1 MAYFRN
7 VALSIEDFDSQEDYS
22 RALLEQ
28 ERIRKILTNVDI
40 TDAHVAKQ
48 LYEGFNQHPEM
59 FHSIVGL
66 EFMDVLKENS
76 KDDDKPIEPFIYD
89 NDSDEDNLDDTSA
102 DNIAEAEAIREESE
116 LMKPDNPEDMQQ
128 HNLQAGVTVESKEET
143 KEAESDAASTD
154 TAETTEDTPVE
165 ESDITAADT
174 TGMTADTSS
183 EKAVTEEAVTEG
195 TVPENSETEARE
207 AGTDAEPT
215 DTAAMTED
223 TSSEKAVTEEA
234 VTEETVPESSE
245 IETREAGTDV
255 ETDTAAMTEDIS
267 SEEAVTEETVP
278 ESSEIEARE
287 AGTDVE
293 PTDTAAMTEDTS
305 SEKAV
310 TEEAV
315 TEGTVPESSKQVTE
329 DMADGKTD
337 STEETVKNNPVQSN
351 SIQNNPVQNNPVQNN
366 LVQSNTS
373 QTKLTQADFA
383 YAGLIKWVMV
393 LYPFIIICFPMA
405 GAILAGICAIASFIK
420 IWGSYINNK
429 MKTVDIFKSLLC
441 IVIFPVGLILS
452 VLGIMKKIKY
462 VYYNRK
468 AILYGCIM
476 YMIPILFFL
485 NVGIFSKNN
494 MVSLIFPITKAF
506 LDAAVLARIGII
518 LDIIVVSVILIIA
531 ASVFAKRLIMIIQSY
546 IDKGLTQNEAIYF
559 VISLPIVMICM
570 FKTFIDGKV
579 LFEDKL

>member
-59 FHSIVGL
+59 FRSIVGL

-76 KDDDKPIEPFIYD
+76 KEDDKPIEPFIYD
-89 NDSDEDNLDDTSA
+89 NGSDEDNLDDTSA

-128 HNLQAGVTVESKEET
+128 HNLQADVTVESKEAT
-143 KEAESDAASTD
+143 KEAESDSASTD
-154 TAETTEDTPVE
+154 TAETTQDTPVE
-165 ESDITAADT
+165 ESDITSADT
-174 TGMTADTSS
+174 TGMT
-183 EKAVTEEAVTEG
+183 
-195 TVPENSETEARE
+195 
-207 AGTDAEPT
+207 
-215 DTAAMTED
+215 ED
-223 TSSEKAVTEEA
+223 T
-234 VTEETVPESSE
+234 
-245 IETREAGTDV
+245 
-255 ETDTAAMTEDIS
+255 S
-267 SEEAVTEETVP
+267 SEEAVTEETEP
-278 ESSEIEARE
+278 ESSEIEAQK

-293 PTDTAAMTEDTS
+293 PTDTATMTEDTS
-305 SEKAV
+305 SE
-310 TEEAV
+310 EAV
-315 TEGTVPESSKQVTE
+315 TQETVPEKSKQVTE

-337 STEETVKNNPVQSN
+337 STEETVKSNPAQSN
-351 SIQNNPVQNNPVQNN
+351 LIQNNPVQNNP
-366 LVQSNTS
+366 VQSNTS
-373 QTKLTQADFA
+373 QTKLTQAEFA

-405 GAILAGICAIASFIK
+405 GAILAGICALASFIK

-468 AILYGCIM
+468 AIIYGCIM

-506 LDAAVLARIGII
+506 LDAAVLAKIGII
-518 LDIIVVSVILIIA
+518 LDIIVVLVILIIA

>member
-7 VALSIEDFDSQEDYS
+7 VELSIEDFDSQEDYS

-59 FHSIVGL
+59 FRSIVGL

-76 KDDDKPIEPFIYD
+76 KEDDKPIEPFIYD
-89 NDSDEDNLDDTSA
+89 NGSDEDNLDDTSA

-128 HNLQAGVTVESKEET
+128 HNLQADVTVESKEAT

-154 TAETTEDTPVE
+154 TAETTQDTPVE
-165 ESDITAADT
+165 ESDITSADT
-174 TGMTADTSS
+174 TGMTDDTSS
-183 EKAVTEEAVTEG
+183 EEAVTEEAV
-195 TVPENSETEARE
+195 
-207 AGTDAEPT
+207 
-215 DTAAMTED
+215 
-223 TSSEKAVTEEA
+223 
-234 VTEETVPESSE
+234 
-245 IETREAGTDV
+245 I
-255 ETDTAAMTEDIS
+255 
-267 SEEAVTEETVP
+267 EETVP
-278 ESSEIEARE
+278 ESSEIEAQE

-293 PTDTAAMTEDTS
+293 PTDTAAMTDDTS
-305 SEKAV
+305 SE
-310 TEEAV
+310 EAV
-315 TEGTVPESSKQVTE
+315 TQETVPEKSKQVTA

-337 STEETVKNNPVQSN
+337 STEETVKSNPAQSN
-351 SIQNNPVQNNPVQNN
+351 LIQNNPVQNNPVQ
-366 LVQSNTS
+366 SNTS
-373 QTKLTQADFA
+373 QTKLTQSDFA

-405 GAILAGICAIASFIK
+405 GAILAGICALASFIK

-429 MKTVDIFKSLLC
+429 MKIVDIFKSLLC

-476 YMIPILFFL
+476 YIIPILFFL

-506 LDAAVLARIGII
+506 LDAAVLAKIGII
-518 LDIIVVSVILIIA
+518 LDIIVVLVILIIA

-570 FKTFIDGKV
+570 FKTFIDGKI

>member
-59 FHSIVGL
+59 FRSIVGL

-76 KDDDKPIEPFIYD
+76 KEDDKPIEPFIYD
-89 NDSDEDNLDDTSA
+89 NGSDEDNLDDTSA

-128 HNLQAGVTVESKEET
+128 HNLQADVTVESKEAT
-143 KEAESDAASTD
+143 KEAESDSASTD
-154 TAETTEDTPVE
+154 TAETTQDTPVE
-165 ESDITAADT
+165 ESDITSADT
-174 TGMTADTSS
+174 TGMT
-183 EKAVTEEAVTEG
+183 
-195 TVPENSETEARE
+195 
-207 AGTDAEPT
+207 
-215 DTAAMTED
+215 ED
-223 TSSEKAVTEEA
+223 T
-234 VTEETVPESSE
+234 
-245 IETREAGTDV
+245 
-255 ETDTAAMTEDIS
+255 S
-267 SEEAVTEETVP
+267 SEEAVTEETEP
-278 ESSEIEARE
+278 ESSEIEAQKAGTDVE
-287 AGTDVE
+287 PTDTVAMTEDTSSEEAVTEETEPESSEIEAQKAGTDVE
-293 PTDTAAMTEDTS
+293 PTDTATMTEDTS
-305 SEKAV
+305 SE
-310 TEEAV
+310 EAV
-315 TEGTVPESSKQVTE
+315 TQETVPEKSKQVTE

-337 STEETVKNNPVQSN
+337 STEETVKSNPAQSN
-351 SIQNNPVQNNPVQNN
+351 LIQNNPVQNNP
-366 LVQSNTS
+366 VQSNTS
-373 QTKLTQADFA
+373 QTKLTQAEFA

-405 GAILAGICAIASFIK
+405 GAILAGICALASFIK

-468 AILYGCIM
+468 AIIYGCIM

-506 LDAAVLARIGII
+506 LDAAVLAKIGII
-518 LDIIVVSVILIIA
+518 LDIIVVLVILIIA

>member
-59 FHSIVGL
+59 FRSIVGL

-76 KDDDKPIEPFIYD
+76 KEDDKPIEPFIYD
-89 NDSDEDNLDDTSA
+89 NGSDEDNLDDTSA

-128 HNLQAGVTVESKEET
+128 HNLQADVTVESKEAT

-154 TAETTEDTPVE
+154 TAETTQDTPVE
-165 ESDITAADT
+165 ESDITSADT
-174 TGMTADTSS
+174 TEMTDDTSS
-183 EKAVTEEAVTEG
+183 EEAVTEG
-195 TVPENSETEARE
+195 AVIEETEPESYEIEVQE
-207 AGTDAEPT
+207 AGTEVEPT
-215 DTAAMTED
+215 DTAAMTDD
-223 TSSEKAVTEEA
+223 T
-234 VTEETVPESSE
+234 
-245 IETREAGTDV
+245 
-255 ETDTAAMTEDIS
+255 S

-278 ESSEIEARE
+278 ESSEIEAQE
-287 AGTDVE
+287 AGTEVE
-293 PTDTAAMTEDTS
+293 PTDTATMTEDTS
-305 SEKAV
+305 SE
-310 TEEAV
+310 EAV
-315 TEGTVPESSKQVTE
+315 TQETVPEKSKQVTE

-337 STEETVKNNPVQSN
+337 STEETVKSNPAKSN
-351 SIQNNPVQNNPVQNN
+351 LIQNN

-383 YAGLIKWVMV
+383 YVGLIKWVMV

-405 GAILAGICAIASFIK
+405 GAKLAGICALASFIK

-468 AILYGCIM
+468 AIIYGCIM

-506 LDAAVLARIGII
+506 LDASVLAKIGII
-518 LDIIVVSVILIIA
+518 LDIIVVLVILIIA

>member
-28 ERIRKILTNVDI
+28 DRIRKILTNVDI

-59 FHSIVGL
+59 FRSIVGL

-76 KDDDKPIEPFIYD
+76 KEDDKPVEPFIYD
-89 NDSDEDNLDDTSA
+89 NGSDEDNLDDTSA

-128 HNLQAGVTVESKEET
+128 HNLQADVTVESKEAT

-154 TAETTEDTPVE
+154 TAETTQDTPVE
-165 ESDITAADT
+165 ESDITSADT
-174 TGMTADTSS
+174 TEMTDDTSSEEAVTEGAVIEETEPESSEIEAQEAGTEVEPTDTAAMTDDTSS
-183 EKAVTEEAVTEG
+183 EKAVTEETE
-195 TVPENSETEARE
+195 PESSEIEAQE
-207 AGTDAEPT
+207 AGTEVEPT
-215 DTAAMTED
+215 DTAAMTDD
-223 TSSEKAVTEEA
+223 TSSEKAVTEE
-234 VTEETVPESSE
+234 TEPESSE
-245 IETREAGTDV
+245 IEAQEAGTEV
-255 ETDTAAMTEDIS
+255 EPTDTATMTEDTS

-278 ESSEIEARE
+278 E
-287 AGTDVE
+287 
-293 PTDTAAMTEDTS
+293 
-305 SEKAV
+305 K
-310 TEEAV
+310 
-315 TEGTVPESSKQVTE
+315 SKQVTE

-337 STEETVKNNPVQSN
+337 STEETVKSNPAKSN
-351 SIQNNPVQNNPVQNN
+351 LIQNNPVQNNPVQ
-366 LVQSNTS
+366 SNTS
-373 QTKLTQADFA
+373 QTKLAQADFA

-405 GAILAGICAIASFIK
+405 GAILAGICALASFIK

-468 AILYGCIM
+468 AIIYGCIM

-506 LDAAVLARIGII
+506 LDAAVLAKIGII
-518 LDIIVVSVILIIA
+518 LDIIVVLVILIIA

-546 IDKGLTQNEAIYF
+546 IDKGLAQNEAIYF

>member
-59 FHSIVGL
+59 FRSIVGL

-76 KDDDKPIEPFIYD
+76 KEDDKPIEPFIYD
-89 NDSDEDNLDDTSA
+89 NGSDEDNLDDTSA
-102 DNIAEAEAIREESE
+102 DNIAEVEAIREESE

-128 HNLQAGVTVESKEET
+128 HNLQADVTVESKEAT

-154 TAETTEDTPVE
+154 TAETTHDTPVE
-165 ESDITAADT
+165 ESDITSADT
-174 TGMTADTSS
+174 TEMTDDKSS
-183 EKAVTEEAVTEG
+183 GEAVTEG
-195 TVPENSETEARE
+195 AVIEETEPESSEIEAQE
-207 AGTDAEPT
+207 AGTEVEPT
-215 DTAAMTED
+215 DTAAMTDD
-223 TSSEKAVTEEA
+223 T
-234 VTEETVPESSE
+234 
-245 IETREAGTDV
+245 
-255 ETDTAAMTEDIS
+255 S
-267 SEEAVTEETVP
+267 SEEAVTEGAVIEETES
-278 ESSEIEARE
+278 ESSEIEAQE
-287 AGTDVE
+287 AGTEVE

-305 SEKAV
+305 SE
-310 TEEAV
+310 EAV
-315 TEGTVPESSKQVTE
+315 
-329 DMADGKTD
+329 
-337 STEETVKNNPVQSN
+337 TEETVKSNPAQSN
-351 SIQNNPVQNNPVQNN
+351 LIQNNPVQNNP
-366 LVQSNTS
+366 VQSNTS

-405 GAILAGICAIASFIK
+405 GAILAGICALASFIK

-468 AILYGCIM
+468 AIIYGCIM
-476 YMIPILFFL
+476 YIIPILFFL

-506 LDAAVLARIGII
+506 LDAAVLAKIGII
-518 LDIIVVSVILIIA
+518 LDIIVVLVILIIA

>member
-59 FHSIVGL
+59 FRSIVGL

-76 KDDDKPIEPFIYD
+76 KEDDKPIEPFIYD
-89 NDSDEDNLDDTSA
+89 NGSDEDNLDDTSA

-128 HNLQAGVTVESKEET
+128 HNLQADVTVESKEAT

-154 TAETTEDTPVE
+154 TAETTQDTPVE
-165 ESDITAADT
+165 ESDITSADT
-174 TGMTADTSS
+174 TGMTDDT
-183 EKAVTEEAVTEG
+183 
-195 TVPENSETEARE
+195 
-207 AGTDAEPT
+207 
-215 DTAAMTED
+215 
-223 TSSEKAVTEEA
+223 
-234 VTEETVPESSE
+234 
-245 IETREAGTDV
+245 
-255 ETDTAAMTEDIS
+255 S

-278 ESSEIEARE
+278 ESSEIEAQE
-287 AGTDVE
+287 AGTEVE

-305 SEKAV
+305 SEKAL
-310 TEEAV
+310 
-315 TEGTVPESSKQVTE
+315 
-329 DMADGKTD
+329 
-337 STEETVKNNPVQSN
+337 TEETVKSNPAKSN
-351 SIQNNPVQNNPVQNN
+351 LIQNNPVQNNP
-366 LVQSNTS
+366 VQSNTS
-373 QTKLTQADFA
+373 QTKLTQAEFA

-405 GAILAGICAIASFIK
+405 GAILAGICALASFIK

-485 NVGIFSKNN
+485 NIGIFSKNN

-506 LDAAVLARIGII
+506 LDAAVLAKIGII
-518 LDIIVVSVILIIA
+518 LDIIVVLVILIIA

>member
-59 FHSIVGL
+59 FRSIVGL

-76 KDDDKPIEPFIYD
+76 KEDDKPVEPFIYD
-89 NDSDEDNLDDTSA
+89 NGSDEDNLDDTSA

-128 HNLQAGVTVESKEET
+128 HNLQADVTVESKEAT
-143 KEAESDAASTD
+143 KESESDAASTD

-174 TGMTADTSS
+174 TGMTEDISS
-183 EKAVTEEAVTEG
+183 EEAVTEEI
-195 TVPENSETEARE
+195 VPESSETEARE

-223 TSSEKAVTEEA
+223 TSSEEA
-234 VTEETVPESSE
+234 VTEEIVPESSE

-255 ETDTAAMTEDIS
+255 ESTDTAAMTENTS
-267 SEEAVTEETVP
+267 TEEAVIEETVP
-278 ESSEIEARE
+278 ESSEIEAQE

-293 PTDTAAMTEDTS
+293 PTDTAAMTEDNTS
-305 SEKAV
+305 SEKAL
-310 TEEAV
+310 
-315 TEGTVPESSKQVTE
+315 
-329 DMADGKTD
+329 
-337 STEETVKNNPVQSN
+337 TEETVKSNPAQSN
-351 SIQNNPVQNNPVQNN
+351 LIQNNPVQNNP
-366 LVQSNTS
+366 VQSNTS

-405 GAILAGICAIASFIK
+405 GAILAGICALASFIK

-506 LDAAVLARIGII
+506 LDAAVLAKIGII
-518 LDIIVVSVILIIA
+518 LDIIVVLVILIIA

>member
-59 FHSIVGL
+59 FRSIVGL

-76 KDDDKPIEPFIYD
+76 KEDDKPVEPFIYD
-89 NDSDEDNLDDTSA
+89 NGSDEDNLDDTSA

-128 HNLQAGVTVESKEET
+128 HNLQADVTVESKEAT
-143 KEAESDAASTD
+143 KEAESDSASTD
-154 TAETTEDTPVE
+154 TAETTQDTPVE
-165 ESDITAADT
+165 ESDITSADT
-174 TGMTADTSS
+174 TEMTDDTSS
-183 EKAVTEEAVTEG
+183 EEAVTEG
-195 TVPENSETEARE
+195 AVIEETEPESSEIEAQE
-207 AGTDAEPT
+207 AGTEVEPT
-215 DTAAMTED
+215 DTATMTED
-223 TSSEKAVTEEA
+223 TSSEEA
-234 VTEETVPESSE
+234 VTQETVPE
-245 IETREAGTDV
+245 
-255 ETDTAAMTEDIS
+255 
-267 SEEAVTEETVP
+267 
-278 ESSEIEARE
+278 
-287 AGTDVE
+287 
-293 PTDTAAMTEDTS
+293 
-305 SEKAV
+305 K
-310 TEEAV
+310 
-315 TEGTVPESSKQVTE
+315 SKQVTE

-337 STEETVKNNPVQSN
+337 STEETVKSNPAQSN
-351 SIQNNPVQNNPVQNN
+351 LIQNNP
-366 LVQSNTS
+366 VQSNTS

-405 GAILAGICAIASFIK
+405 GAILAGICALASFIK

-506 LDAAVLARIGII
+506 LDAAVLAKIGII
-518 LDIIVVSVILIIA
+518 LDIIVVLVILIIA

-559 VISLPIVMICM
+559 VISLPIVMLCM

>member
-59 FHSIVGL
+59 FRSIVGL

-76 KDDDKPIEPFIYD
+76 KEDDKPVEPFIYD
-89 NDSDEDNLDDTSA
+89 NGSDEDNLDDTSA

-128 HNLQAGVTVESKEET
+128 HNLQADVTVESKEAT
-143 KEAESDAASTD
+143 KESESDAASTD
-154 TAETTEDTPVE
+154 IAETTQDTPVE
-165 ESDITAADT
+165 ESDITSADT
-174 TGMTADTSS
+174 TGMTDDTSS
-183 EKAVTEEAVTEG
+183 EEAVTEETVIEE
-195 TVPENSETEARE
+195 TVPENSEIEAQE
-207 AGTDAEPT
+207 AGIDVEST

-223 TSSEKAVTEEA
+223 TSSEEA
-234 VTEETVPESSE
+234 VTEETVPENSE
-245 IETREAGTDV
+245 VEAQK
-255 ETDTAAMTEDIS
+255 
-267 SEEAVTEETVP
+267 
-278 ESSEIEARE
+278 

-293 PTDTAAMTEDTS
+293 PTDTATITDDTS
-305 SEKAV
+305 SE
-310 TEEAV
+310 EAV
-315 TEGTVPESSKQVTE
+315 IEETVPESSKQVAE

-337 STEETVKNNPVQSN
+337 STEETVKSNPAQSN
-351 SIQNNPVQNNPVQNN
+351 LIQNNPVQNNPVQ
-366 LVQSNTS
+366 SNTS
-373 QTKLTQADFA
+373 QTKLTQSDFA

-405 GAILAGICAIASFIK
+405 GAILAGICALASFIK

-506 LDAAVLARIGII
+506 LDAAVLAKIGII
-518 LDIIVVSVILIIA
+518 LDIIVVLVILIIA

-559 VISLPIVMICM
+559 VISIPIVMICM

>member
-7 VALSIEDFDSQEDYS
+7 VELSIEDFDSQEDYS

-59 FHSIVGL
+59 FRSIVGL

-76 KDDDKPIEPFIYD
+76 KEDDKPIEPFIYD
-89 NDSDEDNLDDTSA
+89 NGSDEDNLDDTSA

-128 HNLQAGVTVESKEET
+128 HNLQADVTVESKEAT

-154 TAETTEDTPVE
+154 TAETTQDTPVE
-165 ESDITAADT
+165 ESDITSADT
-174 TGMTADTSS
+174 TGMTDDTSS
-183 EKAVTEEAVTEG
+183 EEAVTEEAV
-195 TVPENSETEARE
+195 
-207 AGTDAEPT
+207 
-215 DTAAMTED
+215 
-223 TSSEKAVTEEA
+223 
-234 VTEETVPESSE
+234 
-245 IETREAGTDV
+245 I
-255 ETDTAAMTEDIS
+255 
-267 SEEAVTEETVP
+267 EETVP
-278 ESSEIEARE
+278 ESSEIEAQE

-293 PTDTAAMTEDTS
+293 PTDTAAMTDDTSSEEAVTEEAVTEEAVIEETVPESSEIEAQEAGTDVEPTDTAVMTEDTS

-310 TEEAV
+310 IEE
-315 TEGTVPESSKQVTE
+315 TVQEKSKQVTA

-337 STEETVKNNPVQSN
+337 GTEETVKSNPAQSN
-351 SIQNNPVQNNPVQNN
+351 LIQNNPVQNNP
-366 LVQSNTS
+366 VQSNTS

-405 GAILAGICAIASFIK
+405 GAILAGICALASFIK
-420 IWGSYINNK
+420 IWGAYINNK

-476 YMIPILFFL
+476 YIIPILFFL

-494 MVSLIFPITKAF
+494 MVSLIFPITKTF
-506 LDAAVLARIGII
+506 LDAAVLAKIGII
-518 LDIIVVSVILIIA
+518 LDIIVVLVILIIA

>member
-7 VALSIEDFDSQEDYS
+7 VELSIEDFDSQEDYS

-59 FHSIVGL
+59 FRSIVGL

-76 KDDDKPIEPFIYD
+76 KEDDKPIEPFIYD
-89 NDSDEDNLDDTSA
+89 NGSDEDNLDDTSA

-128 HNLQAGVTVESKEET
+128 HNLQADVTVESKEAT

-154 TAETTEDTPVE
+154 TAETTQDTPVE
-165 ESDITAADT
+165 ESDITSADT
-174 TGMTADTSS
+174 TGMTDDTSS
-183 EKAVTEEAVTEG
+183 EEAVTEEAV
-195 TVPENSETEARE
+195 
-207 AGTDAEPT
+207 
-215 DTAAMTED
+215 
-223 TSSEKAVTEEA
+223 
-234 VTEETVPESSE
+234 
-245 IETREAGTDV
+245 I
-255 ETDTAAMTEDIS
+255 
-267 SEEAVTEETVP
+267 EETVP
-278 ESSEIEARE
+278 ESSEIEAQE

-293 PTDTAAMTEDTS
+293 PTDTATMTEDTS
-305 SEKAV
+305 SEEAV

-315 TEGTVPESSKQVTE
+315 TEEAVIEETVPESSEIEAQEAGTDVEPTDTATMTEDTSSEEAVTQETVPEKSKQVTA

-337 STEETVKNNPVQSN
+337 STEETVKSNPAQSN
-351 SIQNNPVQNNPVQNN
+351 LIQNNPVQNNP
-366 LVQSNTS
+366 VQSNTS

-405 GAILAGICAIASFIK
+405 GAILAGICALASFIK

-494 MVSLIFPITKAF
+494 IVSLIFPIIKTF
-506 LDAAVLARIGII
+506 LDAAVLAKIGII
-518 LDIIVVSVILIIA
+518 LDIIVVLVILIIA

-570 FKTFIDGKV
+570 FKTFIDGKI

>member
-7 VALSIEDFDSQEDYS
+7 VELSIEDFDSQEDYS

-59 FHSIVGL
+59 FRSIVGL

-76 KDDDKPIEPFIYD
+76 KEDDKPIEPFIYD
-89 NDSDEDNLDDTSA
+89 NGSDEDNLDDTSA

-128 HNLQAGVTVESKEET
+128 HNLQADVTVESKEAT

-154 TAETTEDTPVE
+154 TAETTQDTPVE
-165 ESDITAADT
+165 ESDITSADT
-174 TGMTADTSS
+174 TGMTDDTSS
-183 EKAVTEEAVTEG
+183 EEAVTEG
-195 TVPENSETEARE
+195 AVIEETEPESSEIE
-207 AGTDAEPT
+207 AQEAVTDVEPT
-215 DTAAMTED
+215 DTDTMTED
-223 TSSEKAVTEEA
+223 TSSEEA
-234 VTEETVPESSE
+234 VTQETVPE
-245 IETREAGTDV
+245 
-255 ETDTAAMTEDIS
+255 
-267 SEEAVTEETVP
+267 
-278 ESSEIEARE
+278 
-287 AGTDVE
+287 
-293 PTDTAAMTEDTS
+293 
-305 SEKAV
+305 K
-310 TEEAV
+310 
-315 TEGTVPESSKQVTE
+315 SKQVAE

-337 STEETVKNNPVQSN
+337 STEETVKSNPAQSN
-351 SIQNNPVQNNPVQNN
+351 LIQNNSVQNNP
-366 LVQSNTS
+366 VQSNTS

-405 GAILAGICAIASFIK
+405 GAILAGICALASFIK

-476 YMIPILFFL
+476 YIIPILFFL

-506 LDAAVLARIGII
+506 LDAAVLAKIGII
-518 LDIIVVSVILIIA
+518 LDIIVVLVILIIA

-570 FKTFIDGKV
+570 FKTFIDGKI

>member
-59 FHSIVGL
+59 FRSIVGL

-76 KDDDKPIEPFIYD
+76 KEDDKPVEPFIYD
-89 NDSDEDNLDDTSA
+89 NGSDEDNLDDTSA

-128 HNLQAGVTVESKEET
+128 HNLQADVTVESKEAT

-154 TAETTEDTPVE
+154 TAETTQDTPVE
-165 ESDITAADT
+165 ESDITSADT
-174 TGMTADTSS
+174 TEMTDDTSS
-183 EKAVTEEAVTEG
+183 EKT
-195 TVPENSETEARE
+195 
-207 AGTDAEPT
+207 
-215 DTAAMTED
+215 
-223 TSSEKAVTEEA
+223 
-234 VTEETVPESSE
+234 
-245 IETREAGTDV
+245 
-255 ETDTAAMTEDIS
+255 
-267 SEEAVTEETVP
+267 VTEETVP
-278 ESSEIEARE
+278 ESSEIEAQE
-287 AGTDVE
+287 AGTEVE
-293 PTDTAAMTEDTS
+293 PTDTAAMTDDTS

-310 TEEAV
+310 TEETEPESSEIEAQKAVTDVEPTDTATMTDDTSSEKAV
-315 TEGTVPESSKQVTE
+315 TEETEPESSEIEAQKAVTDVEPTDTATMTDDTSSEEAVTEETVPEKSKQVTA

-337 STEETVKNNPVQSN
+337 STEETVKSNPAKSN
-351 SIQNNPVQNNPVQNN
+351 LIQNNP
-366 LVQSNTS
+366 VQSNTS

-405 GAILAGICAIASFIK
+405 GAILAGICALASFIK

-468 AILYGCIM
+468 AIIYGCIM

-506 LDAAVLARIGII
+506 LDAAVLAKIGII
-518 LDIIVVSVILIIA
+518 LDIIVVLVILIIA

>member
-59 FHSIVGL
+59 FRSIVGL

-76 KDDDKPIEPFIYD
+76 KEDDKPIEPFIYD
-89 NDSDEDNLDDTSA
+89 NGSDEDNLDDTSA

-128 HNLQAGVTVESKEET
+128 HNLQADVTVESKEAT

-154 TAETTEDTPVE
+154 TAETTQDTPVE
-165 ESDITAADT
+165 ESDITSADT
-174 TGMTADTSS
+174 TGMT
-183 EKAVTEEAVTEG
+183 
-195 TVPENSETEARE
+195 
-207 AGTDAEPT
+207 
-215 DTAAMTED
+215 ED
-223 TSSEKAVTEEA
+223 T
-234 VTEETVPESSE
+234 
-245 IETREAGTDV
+245 
-255 ETDTAAMTEDIS
+255 S
-267 SEEAVTEETVP
+267 SEEAVTEETEP
-278 ESSEIEARE
+278 ESSEIEAQE
-287 AGTDVE
+287 AGTEVE
-293 PTDTAAMTEDTS
+293 PTDTAAMTDDISSEKAVIEETEPESSEIEAQKAVTDVEPTDIATMTEEDTS
-305 SEKAV
+305 SE
-310 TEEAV
+310 EAV
-315 TEGTVPESSKQVTE
+315 TQ
-329 DMADGKTD
+329 
-337 STEETVKNNPVQSN
+337 ETVKSNPAQSN
-351 SIQNNPVQNNPVQNN
+351 LIQNNPVQNN

-405 GAILAGICAIASFIK
+405 GAILAGICALASFIK

-468 AILYGCIM
+468 AIIYGCIM

-506 LDAAVLARIGII
+506 LDAAVLAKIGII
-518 LDIIVVSVILIIA
+518 LDIIVVLVILIIA

>member
-59 FHSIVGL
+59 FRSIVGL

-76 KDDDKPIEPFIYD
+76 KEDDKPIEPFIYD
-89 NDSDEDNLDDTSA
+89 NGSDEDNLDDTSA

-128 HNLQAGVTVESKEET
+128 HNLQDDVAVESKEAT

-154 TAETTEDTPVE
+154 TAETTQDTPVE
-165 ESDITAADT
+165 ESDITSADT
-174 TGMTADTSS
+174 TGMTDDT
-183 EKAVTEEAVTEG
+183 
-195 TVPENSETEARE
+195 
-207 AGTDAEPT
+207 
-215 DTAAMTED
+215 
-223 TSSEKAVTEEA
+223 
-234 VTEETVPESSE
+234 
-245 IETREAGTDV
+245 
-255 ETDTAAMTEDIS
+255 S
-267 SEEAVTEETVP
+267 SEEAVIEEIEP
-278 ESSEIEARE
+278 ESSEIEAQE

-293 PTDTAAMTEDTS
+293 PTDTAAMTDDTS
-305 SEKAV
+305 SEEAV

-315 TEGTVPESSKQVTE
+315 TEEAVIEETVPESSKQVAE

-337 STEETVKNNPVQSN
+337 GTEETVKSNPAQSN
-351 SIQNNPVQNNPVQNN
+351 LIQNNSVQNNP
-366 LVQSNTS
+366 VQSNTS

-383 YAGLIKWVMV
+383 YAGLIKCVMV

-405 GAILAGICAIASFIK
+405 GAILAGICALASFIK

-494 MVSLIFPITKAF
+494 IVSLIFPITKAF
-506 LDAAVLARIGII
+506 LDAAVLAKIGII
-518 LDIIVVSVILIIA
+518 LDIIVVLVILIIA

-570 FKTFIDGKV
+570 FKTFIDGKI

>member
-7 VALSIEDFDSQEDYS
+7 VELSIEDFDSQEDYS

-59 FHSIVGL
+59 FRSIVGL

-76 KDDDKPIEPFIYD
+76 KEDDKPIEPFIYD
-89 NDSDEDNLDDTSA
+89 NGSDEDNLDDTSA

-128 HNLQAGVTVESKEET
+128 HNLQADVTVESKEAT

-154 TAETTEDTPVE
+154 TAETTQDTPVE
-165 ESDITAADT
+165 ESDITSADT
-174 TGMTADTSS
+174 TGMTDDT
-183 EKAVTEEAVTEG
+183 
-195 TVPENSETEARE
+195 
-207 AGTDAEPT
+207 
-215 DTAAMTED
+215 
-223 TSSEKAVTEEA
+223 
-234 VTEETVPESSE
+234 
-245 IETREAGTDV
+245 
-255 ETDTAAMTEDIS
+255 S
-267 SEEAVTEETVP
+267 SEEAVTEGAVIEEKVP
-278 ESSEIEARE
+278 ESSEIEAQE
-287 AGTDVE
+287 AVTDVE

-305 SEKAV
+305 SE
-310 TEEAV
+310 EAV
-315 TEGTVPESSKQVTE
+315 TQETVPEKSKQVTA

-337 STEETVKNNPVQSN
+337 STEETVKSNPAQSN
-351 SIQNNPVQNNPVQNN
+351 LIQNNPVQNNPVQ
-366 LVQSNTS
+366 SNTS
-373 QTKLTQADFA
+373 QTKLTQSDFA

-405 GAILAGICAIASFIK
+405 GAILAGICALASFIK

-429 MKTVDIFKSLLC
+429 MKIVDIFKSLLC

-476 YMIPILFFL
+476 YIIPILFFL

-506 LDAAVLARIGII
+506 LDAAVLAKIGII
-518 LDIIVVSVILIIA
+518 LDIIVVLVILIIA

-570 FKTFIDGKV
+570 FKTFIDGKI

>member
-128 HNLQAGVTVESKEET
+128 HNLQADVTVESKEET
-143 KEAESDAASTD
+143 KEATIEAESDAASTD

-165 ESDITAADT
+165 ESDITSADT
-174 TGMTADTSS
+174 TG
-183 EKAVTEEAVTEG
+183 
-195 TVPENSETEARE
+195 
-207 AGTDAEPT
+207 
-215 DTAAMTED
+215 MTED

-245 IETREAGTDV
+245 IETREAGTDAAS
-255 ETDTAAMTEDIS
+255 TDTAETTQDTHIEESDITSADTTGMTDDTS

-278 ESSEIEARE
+278 ESSETEAKE

-305 SEKAV
+305 P
-310 TEEAV
+310 EEAV
-315 TEGTVPESSKQVTE
+315 TEETVPEKSKQVTE

-337 STEETVKNNPVQSN
+337 STEETVKSNLAQSN
-351 SIQNNPVQNNPVQNN
+351 LIQNNPVQNNPVQ
-366 LVQSNTS
+366 SNTS
-373 QTKLTQADFA
+373 QTKLTQSDFA

-494 MVSLIFPITKAF
+494 MVSLIFPIIKAF
-506 LDAAVLARIGII
+506 LDAAVLAKIGII

>member
-1 MAYFRN
+1 
-7 VALSIEDFDSQEDYS
+7 
-22 RALLEQ
+22 
-28 ERIRKILTNVDI
+28 
-40 TDAHVAKQ
+40 
-48 LYEGFNQHPEM
+48 
-59 FHSIVGL
+59 
-66 EFMDVLKENS
+66 
-76 KDDDKPIEPFIYD
+76 
-89 NDSDEDNLDDTSA
+89 
-102 DNIAEAEAIREESE
+102 
-116 LMKPDNPEDMQQ
+116 
-128 HNLQAGVTVESKEET
+128 
-143 KEAESDAASTD
+143 
-154 TAETTEDTPVE
+154 
-165 ESDITAADT
+165 
-174 TGMTADTSS
+174 
-183 EKAVTEEAVTEG
+183 
-195 TVPENSETEARE
+195 
-207 AGTDAEPT
+207 
-215 DTAAMTED
+215 MTED
-223 TSSEKAVTEEA
+223 A
-234 VTEETVPESSE
+234 
-245 IETREAGTDV
+245 
-255 ETDTAAMTEDIS
+255 S
-267 SEEAVTEETVP
+267 SEEAVTEEAV
-278 ESSEIEARE
+278 IEE
-287 AGTDVE
+287 
-293 PTDTAAMTEDTS
+293 
-305 SEKAV
+305 
-310 TEEAV
+310 
-315 TEGTVPESSKQVTE
+315 TVPESSKQVAE

-337 STEETVKNNPVQSN
+337 STEETVKSNPAQSN
-351 SIQNNPVQNNPVQNN
+351 LIQNNP
-366 LVQSNTS
+366 VQSNTS

-405 GAILAGICAIASFIK
+405 GAILAGICALASFIK

-476 YMIPILFFL
+476 YIIPILFFL

-506 LDAAVLARIGII
+506 LDAAVLAKIGII
-518 LDIIVVSVILIIA
+518 LDIIVVLVILIIA

>member
-59 FHSIVGL
+59 FRSIVGL

-76 KDDDKPIEPFIYD
+76 KEDDKPVEPFIYD
-89 NDSDEDNLDDTSA
+89 NGSDEDNLDDTSA

-128 HNLQAGVTVESKEET
+128 HNLQADVTVESKEAT
-143 KEAESDAASTD
+143 KEAESDTASTD
-154 TAETTEDTPVE
+154 TAETTQDTPVE
-165 ESDITAADT
+165 ESDITSADT
-174 TGMTADTSS
+174 TGMTDDTSL
-183 EKAVTEEAVTEG
+183 
-195 TVPENSETEARE
+195 
-207 AGTDAEPT
+207 
-215 DTAAMTED
+215 
-223 TSSEKAVTEEA
+223 EEA
-234 VTEETVPESSE
+234 VTEETV
-245 IETREAGTDV
+245 I
-255 ETDTAAMTEDIS
+255 
-267 SEEAVTEETVP
+267 EETVP
-278 ESSEIEARE
+278 ESSEIEAQK

-293 PTDTAAMTEDTS
+293 PTDTAAMTEDNTS
-305 SEKAV
+305 SEKAL
-310 TEEAV
+310 
-315 TEGTVPESSKQVTE
+315 
-329 DMADGKTD
+329 
-337 STEETVKNNPVQSN
+337 TEETVKSNPAQSN
-351 SIQNNPVQNNPVQNN
+351 LIQNNPVQNNP
-366 LVQSNTS
+366 VQSNTS

-405 GAILAGICAIASFIK
+405 GAILAGICALASFIK
-420 IWGSYINNK
+420 IWGAYINNK

-506 LDAAVLARIGII
+506 LDAAVLAKIGII
-518 LDIIVVSVILIIA
+518 LDIIVVLVILIIA

>member
-59 FHSIVGL
+59 FRSIVGL

-76 KDDDKPIEPFIYD
+76 KEDDKPIEPFIYD
-89 NDSDEDNLDDTSA
+89 NGSDEDNLDDTSA

-128 HNLQAGVTVESKEET
+128 HNLQADVTVESKEAT

-154 TAETTEDTPVE
+154 TAETTQDTPVE
-165 ESDITAADT
+165 ESDITSADT
-174 TGMTADTSS
+174 TEMTDDTSS
-183 EKAVTEEAVTEG
+183 EEAVTEG
-195 TVPENSETEARE
+195 AVIEETEPESSEIE
-207 AGTDAEPT
+207 AQKAVTDVEPT
-215 DTAAMTED
+215 DTAAMAED
-223 TSSEKAVTEEA
+223 T
-234 VTEETVPESSE
+234 
-245 IETREAGTDV
+245 
-255 ETDTAAMTEDIS
+255 S

-278 ESSEIEARE
+278 ESSEIEAQK
-287 AGTDVE
+287 AVTDVE
-293 PTDTAAMTEDTS
+293 PTDIATMTEEDTS
-305 SEKAV
+305 SE
-310 TEEAV
+310 EAV
-315 TEGTVPESSKQVTE
+315 TQETVPEKSKQVTE

-337 STEETVKNNPVQSN
+337 STEETVKSNPAKSN
-351 SIQNNPVQNNPVQNN
+351 LIQNNPVQNNP
-366 LVQSNTS
+366 VQSNTS

-383 YAGLIKWVMV
+383 YVGLIKWVMV

-405 GAILAGICAIASFIK
+405 GAILAGICALASFIK

-429 MKTVDIFKSLLC
+429 MKIVDIFKSLLC

-468 AILYGCIM
+468 AIIYGCIM

-506 LDAAVLARIGII
+506 LDAAVLAKIGII
-518 LDIIVVSVILIIA
+518 LDIIVVLVILIIA

>member
-59 FHSIVGL
+59 FRSIVGL

-76 KDDDKPIEPFIYD
+76 KEDDKPIEPFIYD
-89 NDSDEDNLDDTSA
+89 NGSDEDNLDDTSA

-128 HNLQAGVTVESKEET
+128 HNLQADVTVESKEAT

-154 TAETTEDTPVE
+154 TAETTQDTPVE
-165 ESDITAADT
+165 ESDITSADT
-174 TGMTADTSS
+174 TEMTDDTSS
-183 EKAVTEEAVTEG
+183 EEAVTEG
-195 TVPENSETEARE
+195 AVIEETVPESSEIEAQK
-207 AGTDAEPT
+207 AGTDVEPT

-223 TSSEKAVTEEA
+223 TSSEKT
-234 VTEETVPESSE
+234 
-245 IETREAGTDV
+245 
-255 ETDTAAMTEDIS
+255 
-267 SEEAVTEETVP
+267 VTEETVP
-278 ESSEIEARE
+278 ESSEIEAQE

-305 SEKAV
+305 SEKAL
-310 TEEAV
+310 
-315 TEGTVPESSKQVTE
+315 
-329 DMADGKTD
+329 
-337 STEETVKNNPVQSN
+337 TEETVKSNPAKSN
-351 SIQNNPVQNNPVQNN
+351 LIQNNPVQNNP
-366 LVQSNTS
+366 VQSNTS

-405 GAILAGICAIASFIK
+405 GAILAGICALASFIK

-429 MKTVDIFKSLLC
+429 MKIVDIFKSLLC

-468 AILYGCIM
+468 AIIYGCIM

-506 LDAAVLARIGII
+506 LDAAVLAKIGII
-518 LDIIVVSVILIIA
+518 LDIIVVLVILIIA

>member
-59 FHSIVGL
+59 FRSIVGL

-76 KDDDKPIEPFIYD
+76 KEDDKPVEPFIYD
-89 NDSDEDNLDDTSA
+89 NGSDEDNLDDTSA

-128 HNLQAGVTVESKEET
+128 HNLQADVTVESKEAT

-154 TAETTEDTPVE
+154 TAETTQDTPVE
-165 ESDITAADT
+165 ESDITSADT
-174 TGMTADTSS
+174 TEMTDDTSSEEAVTEGAVIEETEPESSEIEAQKAVTDVEPTDTAAMTDDISS
-183 EKAVTEEAVTEG
+183 EKAVTEETE
-195 TVPENSETEARE
+195 
-207 AGTDAEPT
+207 
-215 DTAAMTED
+215 
-223 TSSEKAVTEEA
+223 
-234 VTEETVPESSE
+234 
-245 IETREAGTDV
+245 
-255 ETDTAAMTEDIS
+255 
-267 SEEAVTEETVP
+267 P
-278 ESSEIEARE
+278 ESSEIEAQK
-287 AGTDVE
+287 AVTDVE

-305 SEKAV
+305 SE
-310 TEEAV
+310 EAV
-315 TEGTVPESSKQVTE
+315 TQETVPEKSKQVTE

-337 STEETVKNNPVQSN
+337 STEETVKSNPAKSN
-351 SIQNNPVQNNPVQNN
+351 LIQNNPVQNNP
-366 LVQSNTS
+366 VQSNTS

-383 YAGLIKWVMV
+383 YVGLIKWVMV

-405 GAILAGICAIASFIK
+405 GAILAGICALASFIK

-468 AILYGCIM
+468 AIIYGCIM

-506 LDAAVLARIGII
+506 LDAAVLAKIGII
-518 LDIIVVSVILIIA
+518 LDIIVVLVILIIA

>member
-7 VALSIEDFDSQEDYS
+7 VELSIEDFDSQEDYS

-59 FHSIVGL
+59 FRSIVGL

-76 KDDDKPIEPFIYD
+76 KEDDKPIEPFIYD
-89 NDSDEDNLDDTSA
+89 NGSDEDNLDDTSA

-128 HNLQAGVTVESKEET
+128 HNLQADVTVESKEAT
-143 KEAESDAASTD
+143 KESESDAASTD
-154 TAETTEDTPVE
+154 TAETTQDTPVE
-165 ESDITAADT
+165 ESDITSADT
-174 TGMTADTSS
+174 TGMTDDTSS
-183 EKAVTEEAVTEG
+183 EEAVTEEAV
-195 TVPENSETEARE
+195 
-207 AGTDAEPT
+207 
-215 DTAAMTED
+215 
-223 TSSEKAVTEEA
+223 
-234 VTEETVPESSE
+234 
-245 IETREAGTDV
+245 I
-255 ETDTAAMTEDIS
+255 
-267 SEEAVTEETVP
+267 EETVP
-278 ESSEIEARE
+278 ESSEIEAQE

-293 PTDTAAMTEDTS
+293 PTDTAAMTDDTSSEEAVTEEAVTEEAVIEETVPESSEIEAQEAGTDVEPTDTAVMTEDTS

-310 TEEAV
+310 TEE
-315 TEGTVPESSKQVTE
+315 TVPESSKQVAE

-337 STEETVKNNPVQSN
+337 GTEETVKSNPAQSN
-351 SIQNNPVQNNPVQNN
+351 LIQNNPVQNNP
-366 LVQSNTS
+366 VQSNTS

-405 GAILAGICAIASFIK
+405 GAILAGICALASFIK

-506 LDAAVLARIGII
+506 LDAAVLAKIGII
-518 LDIIVVSVILIIA
+518 LDIIVVLVILIIA

>member
-59 FHSIVGL
+59 FRSIVGL

-76 KDDDKPIEPFIYD
+76 KEDDKPIEPFIYD
-89 NDSDEDNLDDTSA
+89 NGSDEDNLDDTSA

-128 HNLQAGVTVESKEET
+128 HNLQADVTVESKEAT
-143 KEAESDAASTD
+143 KEAESDSASTD
-154 TAETTEDTPVE
+154 TAETTQDTPVE
-165 ESDITAADT
+165 ESDITSADT
-174 TGMTADTSS
+174 TEMTDDT
-183 EKAVTEEAVTEG
+183 
-195 TVPENSETEARE
+195 
-207 AGTDAEPT
+207 
-215 DTAAMTED
+215 
-223 TSSEKAVTEEA
+223 
-234 VTEETVPESSE
+234 
-245 IETREAGTDV
+245 
-255 ETDTAAMTEDIS
+255 S
-267 SEEAVTEETVP
+267 SEEAVTEGAVIEETEP
-278 ESSEIEARE
+278 ESSEIEAQK
-287 AGTDVE
+287 AVTDVE
-293 PTDTAAMTEDTS
+293 PTDTAAMTEDNTS
-305 SEKAV
+305 S
-310 TEEAV
+310 EEAV
-315 TEGTVPESSKQVTE
+315 TQETVPEKSKQVTE

-337 STEETVKNNPVQSN
+337 STEETVKSNPAKSN
-351 SIQNNPVQNNPVQNN
+351 LIQNNPVQNNP
-366 LVQSNTS
+366 VQSNTS

-383 YAGLIKWVMV
+383 YVGLIKWVMV

-405 GAILAGICAIASFIK
+405 GAILAGICALASFIK

-468 AILYGCIM
+468 AIIYGCIM

-506 LDAAVLARIGII
+506 LDAAVLAKIGII
-518 LDIIVVSVILIIA
+518 LDIIVVLVILIIA

>member
-59 FHSIVGL
+59 FRSIVGL

-76 KDDDKPIEPFIYD
+76 KEDDKPVEPFIYD
-89 NDSDEDNLDDTSA
+89 NGSDEDNLDDTSA

-128 HNLQAGVTVESKEET
+128 HNLQADVTVESKEAT
-143 KEAESDAASTD
+143 KESESDAASTD
-154 TAETTEDTPVE
+154 TAETTQDTPVE
-165 ESDITAADT
+165 ESDITSADT
-174 TGMTADTSS
+174 TGMTDDTSS
-183 EKAVTEEAVTEG
+183 EE
-195 TVPENSETEARE
+195 
-207 AGTDAEPT
+207 
-215 DTAAMTED
+215 
-223 TSSEKAVTEEA
+223 AVTEEA

-245 IETREAGTDV
+245 IEAQEAEIDV
-255 ETDTAAMTEDIS
+255 EPTDTAAMTDDTS
-267 SEEAVTEETVP
+267 SEEAVTEEAVTEETVP
-278 ESSEIEARE
+278 ESSEIEAQEAGTDVESTDTAAMTENTSTEEAVIEETVPESSEIEAQE

-293 PTDTAAMTEDTS
+293 PTDTAAMTEDNTS
-305 SEKAV
+305 SEKAL
-310 TEEAV
+310 
-315 TEGTVPESSKQVTE
+315 
-329 DMADGKTD
+329 
-337 STEETVKNNPVQSN
+337 TEETVKSNPAQSN
-351 SIQNNPVQNNPVQNN
+351 LIQNNPVQNNP
-366 LVQSNTS
+366 VQSNTS

-405 GAILAGICAIASFIK
+405 GAILAGICALASFIK

-506 LDAAVLARIGII
+506 LDAAVLAKIGII
-518 LDIIVVSVILIIA
+518 LDIIVVLVILIIA

>member
-59 FHSIVGL
+59 FRSIVGL

-76 KDDDKPIEPFIYD
+76 KEDDKPVEPFIYD
-89 NDSDEDNLDDTSA
+89 NGSDEDNLDDTSA

-128 HNLQAGVTVESKEET
+128 HNLQADVTVESKEAT

-154 TAETTEDTPVE
+154 TAETTQDTPVE
-165 ESDITAADT
+165 ESDITSADT
-174 TGMTADTSS
+174 TEMTDDTSS
-183 EKAVTEEAVTEG
+183 EEAVTEG
-195 TVPENSETEARE
+195 AVIEETEPESSEIE
-207 AGTDAEPT
+207 AQEAVTDVEPT
-215 DTAAMTED
+215 DTAAMTDD
-223 TSSEKAVTEEA
+223 TSSE
-234 VTEETVPESSE
+234 ES
-245 IETREAGTDV
+245 
-255 ETDTAAMTEDIS
+255 
-267 SEEAVTEETVP
+267 VTEETVP
-278 ESSEIEARE
+278 ESSEIEAQK

-293 PTDTAAMTEDTS
+293 PTDIATMTEEDTS
-305 SEKAV
+305 SEEAV
-310 TEEAV
+310 TEE
-315 TEGTVPESSKQVTE
+315 TVPEKSKQVTA

-337 STEETVKNNPVQSN
+337 STEETVKSNPAQSN
-351 SIQNNPVQNNPVQNN
+351 LIQNNPVQNNP
-366 LVQSNTS
+366 VQSNTS

-405 GAILAGICAIASFIK
+405 GAILAGICALASFIK

-468 AILYGCIM
+468 AIIYGCIM

-506 LDAAVLARIGII
+506 LDVAVLAKIGII
-518 LDIIVVSVILIIA
+518 LDIIVVLVILIIA

>member
-59 FHSIVGL
+59 FRSIVGL

-76 KDDDKPIEPFIYD
+76 KEDDKPVEPFIYD
-89 NDSDEDNLDDTSA
+89 NGSDEDNLDDTSA

-128 HNLQAGVTVESKEET
+128 HNLQADVTVESKEAT

-154 TAETTEDTPVE
+154 TAETTQDTPVE
-165 ESDITAADT
+165 ESDITSADT
-174 TGMTADTSS
+174 TEMTDDT
-183 EKAVTEEAVTEG
+183 
-195 TVPENSETEARE
+195 
-207 AGTDAEPT
+207 
-215 DTAAMTED
+215 
-223 TSSEKAVTEEA
+223 
-234 VTEETVPESSE
+234 
-245 IETREAGTDV
+245 
-255 ETDTAAMTEDIS
+255 S
-267 SEEAVTEETVP
+267 SEEAVTEGAVIEETEP
-278 ESSEIEARE
+278 ESSEIEAQK
-287 AGTDVE
+287 AVTDVE

-305 SEKAV
+305 SE
-310 TEEAV
+310 EAV
-315 TEGTVPESSKQVTE
+315 TQETVPEKSKQVTE

-337 STEETVKNNPVQSN
+337 STEETVKSNPAQSN
-351 SIQNNPVQNNPVQNN
+351 LIQNNPVQNNP
-366 LVQSNTS
+366 VQSNTS

-405 GAILAGICAIASFIK
+405 GAILAGICALASFIK

-468 AILYGCIM
+468 AIIYGCIM

-506 LDAAVLARIGII
+506 LDAAVLAKIGII
-518 LDIIVVSVILIIA
+518 LDIIVVLVILIIA

>member
-59 FHSIVGL
+59 FRSIVGL

-76 KDDDKPIEPFIYD
+76 KEDDKPIEPFIYD
-89 NDSDEDNLDDTSA
+89 NGSDEDNLDDTSA

-128 HNLQAGVTVESKEET
+128 HNLQADVTVESKEAT

-154 TAETTEDTPVE
+154 TAETTQDTPVE
-165 ESDITAADT
+165 ESDITSADT
-174 TGMTADTSS
+174 TEMTDDTSS
-183 EKAVTEEAVTEG
+183 EEAVTEG
-195 TVPENSETEARE
+195 AVIEETEPESSEIEVQE
-207 AGTDAEPT
+207 AGTEVEPT
-215 DTAAMTED
+215 DTAAMTDD
-223 TSSEKAVTEEA
+223 TSSEKT

-245 IETREAGTDV
+245 IEAQEAGTEV
-255 ETDTAAMTEDIS
+255 EPTDTAAMTDDTS
-267 SEEAVTEETVP
+267 SEKAVTEETVP
-278 ESSEIEARE
+278 ESSEIEAQK
-287 AGTDVE
+287 AVTDVE

-305 SEKAV
+305 SEEAF
-310 TEEAV
+310 TEE
-315 TEGTVPESSKQVTE
+315 TVPEKSKQVTE

-337 STEETVKNNPVQSN
+337 STEETVKSNPAQSN
-351 SIQNNPVQNNPVQNN
+351 LIQNNPVQNNP
-366 LVQSNTS
+366 VQSNTS

-405 GAILAGICAIASFIK
+405 GAILAGICALASFIK

-468 AILYGCIM
+468 AIIYGCIM

-506 LDAAVLARIGII
+506 LDAAVLAKIGII
-518 LDIIVVSVILIIA
+518 LDIIVVLVILIIA

>member
-59 FHSIVGL
+59 FRSIVGL

-76 KDDDKPIEPFIYD
+76 KEDDKPIEPFIYD
-89 NDSDEDNLDDTSA
+89 NGSDEDNLDDTSA

-128 HNLQAGVTVESKEET
+128 HNLQADVTVESKEAT

-154 TAETTEDTPVE
+154 TAETTQDTPVE
-165 ESDITAADT
+165 ESDITSADT
-174 TGMTADTSS
+174 TEMTDDT
-183 EKAVTEEAVTEG
+183 
-195 TVPENSETEARE
+195 
-207 AGTDAEPT
+207 
-215 DTAAMTED
+215 
-223 TSSEKAVTEEA
+223 
-234 VTEETVPESSE
+234 
-245 IETREAGTDV
+245 
-255 ETDTAAMTEDIS
+255 S
-267 SEEAVTEETVP
+267 SEEAVTEGAVIEETEP
-278 ESSEIEARE
+278 ESSEIEAQK
-287 AGTDVE
+287 AVTDVE
-293 PTDTAAMTEDTS
+293 PTDIATMTEEDTS
-305 SEKAV
+305 SE
-310 TEEAV
+310 EAV
-315 TEGTVPESSKQVTE
+315 TQETVPEKSKQVTE

-337 STEETVKNNPVQSN
+337 STEETVKSNPAKSN
-351 SIQNNPVQNNPVQNN
+351 LIQNNPVQNNP
-366 LVQSNTS
+366 VQSNTS

-383 YAGLIKWVMV
+383 YVGLIKWVMV

-405 GAILAGICAIASFIK
+405 GAILAGICALASFIK

-429 MKTVDIFKSLLC
+429 MKIVDIFKSLLC

-468 AILYGCIM
+468 AIIYGCIM

-506 LDAAVLARIGII
+506 LDAAVLAKIGII
-518 LDIIVVSVILIIA
+518 LDIIVVLVILIIA

>member
-59 FHSIVGL
+59 FRSIVGL

-76 KDDDKPIEPFIYD
+76 KEDDKPVESFIYD
-89 NDSDEDNLDDTSA
+89 NGSDEDNLDDTSA

-128 HNLQAGVTVESKEET
+128 HNLQADVAVESKEAT
-143 KEAESDAASTD
+143 KESDAASTD
-154 TAETTEDTPVE
+154 TAETTQDTPVE
-165 ESDITAADT
+165 ESDITSADT
-174 TGMTADTSS
+174 TGMTDDTSS
-183 EKAVTEEAVTEG
+183 EE
-195 TVPENSETEARE
+195 
-207 AGTDAEPT
+207 
-215 DTAAMTED
+215 
-223 TSSEKAVTEEA
+223 AVTEEA

-245 IETREAGTDV
+245 IEAQ
-255 ETDTAAMTEDIS
+255 
-267 SEEAVTEETVP
+267 
-278 ESSEIEARE
+278 E

-305 SEKAV
+305 SE
-310 TEEAV
+310 EAV
-315 TEGTVPESSKQVTE
+315 
-329 DMADGKTD
+329 
-337 STEETVKNNPVQSN
+337 TEETVKSNPAQSN
-351 SIQNNPVQNNPVQNN
+351 LIQNNP
-366 LVQSNTS
+366 VQSNTS

-405 GAILAGICAIASFIK
+405 GAILAGICALASFIK

-506 LDAAVLARIGII
+506 LDAAVLAKIGII
-518 LDIIVVSVILIIA
+518 LDIIVVLVILIIA

>member
-59 FHSIVGL
+59 FRSIVGL

-76 KDDDKPIEPFIYD
+76 KEDDKPIEPFIYD
-89 NDSDEDNLDDTSA
+89 NGSDEDNLDDTSA

-128 HNLQAGVTVESKEET
+128 HNLQADVIVESKEAT
-143 KEAESDAASTD
+143 KEAESDSASSD
-154 TAETTEDTPVE
+154 TAETTQDTPVE
-165 ESDITAADT
+165 ESDITSADT
-174 TGMTADTSS
+174 TEMTDDT
-183 EKAVTEEAVTEG
+183 
-195 TVPENSETEARE
+195 
-207 AGTDAEPT
+207 
-215 DTAAMTED
+215 
-223 TSSEKAVTEEA
+223 
-234 VTEETVPESSE
+234 
-245 IETREAGTDV
+245 
-255 ETDTAAMTEDIS
+255 S
-267 SEEAVTEETVP
+267 SEEAVTEGAVIEETEP
-278 ESSEIEARE
+278 ESSEIEAQK
-287 AGTDVE
+287 AVTDVE

-305 SEKAV
+305 SE
-310 TEEAV
+310 EAV
-315 TEGTVPESSKQVTE
+315 TQ
-329 DMADGKTD
+329 
-337 STEETVKNNPVQSN
+337 ETVKSNPAKSN
-351 SIQNNPVQNNPVQNN
+351 LIQNNPVQNNPVQ
-366 LVQSNTS
+366 SNTS
-373 QTKLTQADFA
+373 QTKLTQSDFA

-405 GAILAGICAIASFIK
+405 GAILAGICALASFIK

-468 AILYGCIM
+468 AIIYGCIM

-506 LDAAVLARIGII
+506 LDAAVLAKIGII
-518 LDIIVVSVILIIA
+518 LDIIVVLVILIIA

>member
-59 FHSIVGL
+59 FRSIVGL

-76 KDDDKPIEPFIYD
+76 KEDDKPVEPFIYD
-89 NDSDEDNLDDTSA
+89 NGSDEDNLDDTSA

-128 HNLQAGVTVESKEET
+128 HNLQADVTVESKEAT
-143 KEAESDAASTD
+143 KESESDAASTD
-154 TAETTEDTPVE
+154 TAETTQDTPVE
-165 ESDITAADT
+165 ESDIASADT
-174 TGMTADTSS
+174 TGMTDDTSS
-183 EKAVTEEAVTEG
+183 EE
-195 TVPENSETEARE
+195 
-207 AGTDAEPT
+207 
-215 DTAAMTED
+215 
-223 TSSEKAVTEEA
+223 AVTEEA

-245 IETREAGTDV
+245 IEAQ
-255 ETDTAAMTEDIS
+255 
-267 SEEAVTEETVP
+267 
-278 ESSEIEARE
+278 E

-315 TEGTVPESSKQVTE
+315 IEETVPESSKQVTE
-329 DMADGKTD
+329 DMADRKTD

-351 SIQNNPVQNNPVQNN
+351 SIQNNPVQNN

-506 LDAAVLARIGII
+506 LDAAVLAKIGII

>member
-59 FHSIVGL
+59 FRSIVGL

-76 KDDDKPIEPFIYD
+76 KEDDKPVEPFIYD
-89 NDSDEDNLDDTSA
+89 NGSDEDNLDDTSA

-128 HNLQAGVTVESKEET
+128 HNLQADVTVESKEAT

-154 TAETTEDTPVE
+154 TAETTQDTPVE
-165 ESDITAADT
+165 ESDITSADT
-174 TGMTADTSS
+174 TEMTDDTSSEEAVTEGAVIEETEPESSEIEAQKAVTDVEPTDTAAMTDDISS
-183 EKAVTEEAVTEG
+183 EKAVTEETE
-195 TVPENSETEARE
+195 
-207 AGTDAEPT
+207 
-215 DTAAMTED
+215 
-223 TSSEKAVTEEA
+223 
-234 VTEETVPESSE
+234 
-245 IETREAGTDV
+245 
-255 ETDTAAMTEDIS
+255 
-267 SEEAVTEETVP
+267 P
-278 ESSEIEARE
+278 ESSEIEAQK
-287 AGTDVE
+287 AVTDVE

-305 SEKAV
+305 SE
-310 TEEAV
+310 EAV
-315 TEGTVPESSKQVTE
+315 TQETVPEKSKQVTE

-337 STEETVKNNPVQSN
+337 STEETVKSNPAQSN
-351 SIQNNPVQNNPVQNN
+351 LIQNNPVQNNP
-366 LVQSNTS
+366 VQSNTS

-405 GAILAGICAIASFIK
+405 GAILAGICALASFIK

-468 AILYGCIM
+468 AIIYGCIM

-506 LDAAVLARIGII
+506 LDAAVLAKIGII
-518 LDIIVVSVILIIA
+518 LDIIVVLVILIIA

>member
-59 FHSIVGL
+59 FRSIVGL

-76 KDDDKPIEPFIYD
+76 KEDDKPIEPFIYD
-89 NDSDEDNLDDTSA
+89 NGSDEDNLDDTSA

-128 HNLQAGVTVESKEET
+128 HNLQADVTVESKEAT

-154 TAETTEDTPVE
+154 TAETTQDTPVE
-165 ESDITAADT
+165 ESDITSADT
-174 TGMTADTSS
+174 TGMTDDT
-183 EKAVTEEAVTEG
+183 
-195 TVPENSETEARE
+195 
-207 AGTDAEPT
+207 
-215 DTAAMTED
+215 
-223 TSSEKAVTEEA
+223 
-234 VTEETVPESSE
+234 
-245 IETREAGTDV
+245 
-255 ETDTAAMTEDIS
+255 S
-267 SEEAVTEETVP
+267 SEEAVIEETEP
-278 ESSEIEARE
+278 ESSKIEAQE
-287 AGTDVE
+287 AVTDVE

-305 SEKAV
+305 SE
-310 TEEAV
+310 EAV
-315 TEGTVPESSKQVTE
+315 TQETVQEKSKQVTA

-337 STEETVKNNPVQSN
+337 STEETVKSNPAQSN
-351 SIQNNPVQNNPVQNN
+351 LIQNNPVQNNP
-366 LVQSNTS
+366 VQSNTS

-405 GAILAGICAIASFIK
+405 GAILAGICALASFIK

-476 YMIPILFFL
+476 YIIPILFFL

-506 LDAAVLARIGII
+506 LDAAVLAKIGII
-518 LDIIVVSVILIIA
+518 LDIIVVLVILIIA

-570 FKTFIDGKV
+570 FKTFIDGKI

>member
-59 FHSIVGL
+59 FRSIVGL

-76 KDDDKPIEPFIYD
+76 KEDDKPIEPFIYD
-89 NDSDEDNLDDTSA
+89 NGSDEDNLDDTSA

-128 HNLQAGVTVESKEET
+128 HNLQADVTVESKEAT
-143 KEAESDAASTD
+143 KEAESDSASSD
-154 TAETTEDTPVE
+154 TAETTQDTPVE
-165 ESDITAADT
+165 ESDITSADT
-174 TGMTADTSS
+174 TEMTDDT
-183 EKAVTEEAVTEG
+183 
-195 TVPENSETEARE
+195 
-207 AGTDAEPT
+207 
-215 DTAAMTED
+215 
-223 TSSEKAVTEEA
+223 
-234 VTEETVPESSE
+234 
-245 IETREAGTDV
+245 
-255 ETDTAAMTEDIS
+255 S
-267 SEEAVTEETVP
+267 SEEAVTEGAVIEETEP
-278 ESSEIEARE
+278 ESSEIEAQE
-287 AGTDVE
+287 AGTEVE

-305 SEKAV
+305 SEEAF
-310 TEEAV
+310 TEE
-315 TEGTVPESSKQVTE
+315 TVPEKSKQVTE

-337 STEETVKNNPVQSN
+337 STEETVKSNPAKSN
-351 SIQNNPVQNNPVQNN
+351 LIQNNPVQNNP
-366 LVQSNTS
+366 VQSNTS
-373 QTKLTQADFA
+373 QTKLTQAEFA

-405 GAILAGICAIASFIK
+405 GAILAGICALASFIK

-485 NVGIFSKNN
+485 NIGIFSKNN

-506 LDAAVLARIGII
+506 LDAAVLAKIAII
-518 LDIIVVSVILIIA
+518 LDIIVVLVILIIA

>member
-59 FHSIVGL
+59 FRSIVGL

-76 KDDDKPIEPFIYD
+76 KEDDKPVEPFIYD
-89 NDSDEDNLDDTSA
+89 NGSDEDNLDDTSA

-128 HNLQAGVTVESKEET
+128 HNLQADVTVESKEAT
-143 KEAESDAASTD
+143 KEAESDAVSTD
-154 TAETTEDTPVE
+154 TAETTQDTPVE
-165 ESDITAADT
+165 ESDITSADT
-174 TGMTADTSS
+174 TEMTDDT
-183 EKAVTEEAVTEG
+183 
-195 TVPENSETEARE
+195 
-207 AGTDAEPT
+207 
-215 DTAAMTED
+215 
-223 TSSEKAVTEEA
+223 
-234 VTEETVPESSE
+234 
-245 IETREAGTDV
+245 
-255 ETDTAAMTEDIS
+255 S

-278 ESSEIEARE
+278 ESSEIEAQE
-287 AGTDVE
+287 AGIDVEPTDTAAMTDDTSSEEAVTEEAVIEETVPESSEIEAQKAGTDVE
-293 PTDTAAMTEDTS
+293 PTDTAAMTEDNTS
-305 SEKAV
+305 SEKAL
-310 TEEAV
+310 
-315 TEGTVPESSKQVTE
+315 
-329 DMADGKTD
+329 
-337 STEETVKNNPVQSN
+337 TEETVKSNPAQSN
-351 SIQNNPVQNNPVQNN
+351 LIQNNPVQNNP
-366 LVQSNTS
+366 VQSNTS

-393 LYPFIIICFPMA
+393 LYPFIIICYPMA
-405 GAILAGICAIASFIK
+405 GAILAGICALASFIK

-468 AILYGCIM
+468 AIIYGCIM

-506 LDAAVLARIGII
+506 LDAAVLAKIGII
-518 LDIIVVSVILIIA
+518 LDIIVVLVILIIA

>member
-59 FHSIVGL
+59 FRSIVGL

-76 KDDDKPIEPFIYD
+76 KEDDKPVEPFIYD
-89 NDSDEDNLDDTSA
+89 NGSDEDNLDDISA

-128 HNLQAGVTVESKEET
+128 HNLQADVTVESKEAT
-143 KEAESDAASTD
+143 KESESDAASTD
-154 TAETTEDTPVE
+154 TAETTQDTPVE
-165 ESDITAADT
+165 ESDIASADT
-174 TGMTADTSS
+174 TGMTDDTSS
-183 EKAVTEEAVTEG
+183 EE
-195 TVPENSETEARE
+195 
-207 AGTDAEPT
+207 
-215 DTAAMTED
+215 
-223 TSSEKAVTEEA
+223 AVTEEA

-245 IETREAGTDV
+245 IEAQ
-255 ETDTAAMTEDIS
+255 
-267 SEEAVTEETVP
+267 
-278 ESSEIEARE
+278 E

-315 TEGTVPESSKQVTE
+315 IEETVPESSKQVAE

-337 STEETVKNNPVQSN
+337 STEETVKSNPAQSN
-351 SIQNNPVQNNPVQNN
+351 LIQNNPVQNNPVQ
-366 LVQSNTS
+366 SNTS
-373 QTKLTQADFA
+373 QTKLTQSDFA

-405 GAILAGICAIASFIK
+405 GAILAGICALASFIK

-506 LDAAVLARIGII
+506 LDAAVLAKIGII
-518 LDIIVVSVILIIA
+518 LDIIVVLVILIIA

>member
-7 VALSIEDFDSQEDYS
+7 VELSIEDFDSQEDYS

-59 FHSIVGL
+59 FRSIVGL

-76 KDDDKPIEPFIYD
+76 KEDDKPIEPFIYD
-89 NDSDEDNLDDTSA
+89 NGSDEDNLDDTSA

-128 HNLQAGVTVESKEET
+128 HNLQADVTVESKEAT

-154 TAETTEDTPVE
+154 TAETTQDAPVE
-165 ESDITAADT
+165 ESDITSADT
-174 TGMTADTSS
+174 TGMTDDT
-183 EKAVTEEAVTEG
+183 
-195 TVPENSETEARE
+195 
-207 AGTDAEPT
+207 
-215 DTAAMTED
+215 
-223 TSSEKAVTEEA
+223 
-234 VTEETVPESSE
+234 
-245 IETREAGTDV
+245 
-255 ETDTAAMTEDIS
+255 S
-267 SEEAVTEETVP
+267 SEEAVTQETVP
-278 ESSEIEARE
+278 E
-287 AGTDVE
+287 
-293 PTDTAAMTEDTS
+293 
-305 SEKAV
+305 K
-310 TEEAV
+310 
-315 TEGTVPESSKQVTE
+315 SKQVTA
-329 DMADGKTD
+329 DMADEKTD
-337 STEETVKNNPVQSN
+337 GTEETVKSNPAQSN
-351 SIQNNPVQNNPVQNN
+351 LIQNNPVQNNP
-366 LVQSNTS
+366 VQSNTS

-405 GAILAGICAIASFIK
+405 GAILAGICALASFIK

-506 LDAAVLARIGII
+506 LDAAVLAKIGII
-518 LDIIVVSVILIIA
+518 LDIIVVLVILIIA

>member
-7 VALSIEDFDSQEDYS
+7 VELSIEDFDSQEDYS

-59 FHSIVGL
+59 FRSIVGL

-76 KDDDKPIEPFIYD
+76 KEDDKPIEPFIYD
-89 NDSDEDNLDDTSA
+89 NGSDEDNLDDTSA

-128 HNLQAGVTVESKEET
+128 HNLQADVTVESKEAT

-154 TAETTEDTPVE
+154 TAETTQDTPVE
-165 ESDITAADT
+165 ESDITSADT
-174 TGMTADTSS
+174 TGMTDDTSS
-183 EKAVTEEAVTEG
+183 EEAVTEEAVIEE
-195 TVPENSETEARE
+195 TVPESSEIEAQE
-207 AGTDAEPT
+207 AGTDVEPT
-215 DTAAMTED
+215 DTAVMTED
-223 TSSEKAVTEEA
+223 TSSEKAVTEE
-234 VTEETVPESSE
+234 
-245 IETREAGTDV
+245 
-255 ETDTAAMTEDIS
+255 
-267 SEEAVTEETVP
+267 
-278 ESSEIEARE
+278 
-287 AGTDVE
+287 
-293 PTDTAAMTEDTS
+293 
-305 SEKAV
+305 
-310 TEEAV
+310 
-315 TEGTVPESSKQVTE
+315 TVPESSKQVAE

-337 STEETVKNNPVQSN
+337 GTEETVKSNPAQSN
-351 SIQNNPVQNNPVQNN
+351 LIQNNPVQNNP
-366 LVQSNTS
+366 VQSNTS

-405 GAILAGICAIASFIK
+405 GAILAGICALASFIK

-506 LDAAVLARIGII
+506 LDAAVLAKIGII
-518 LDIIVVSVILIIA
+518 LDIIVVLVILIIA